1 MERLLWGLRAGCGKT
16 GQNATREFWV
26 RWVLVVVL
34 AGCGGDVQLGPA
46 QRVATDRCG
55 VAQVEGLVGQP
66 FVALAE
72 VALPGALRVLY
83 PGQMVMAEV
92 QGDRLNAA
100 VDGAGQ
106 IVGVFCG

>member
-1 MERLLWGLRAGCGKT
+1 
-16 GQNATREFWV
+16 
-26 RWVLVVVL
+26 
-34 AGCGGDVQLGPA
+34 
-46 QRVATDRCG
+46 
-55 VAQVEGLVGQP
+55 VEALVGQP

-72 VALPGALRVLY
+72 VALPGSLRVLY